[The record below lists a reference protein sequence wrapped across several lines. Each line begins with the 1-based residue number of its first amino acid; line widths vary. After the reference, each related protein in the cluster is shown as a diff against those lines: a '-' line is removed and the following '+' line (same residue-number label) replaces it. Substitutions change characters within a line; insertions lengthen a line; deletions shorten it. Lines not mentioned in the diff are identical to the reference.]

1 MKTLLKLIG
10 FFVIFV
16 LLFSCIQQKERNN
29 ERIGSLMNSLDQA
42 CYSGIVLNTLD
53 GKTLDANQ
61 AYLDM
66 LGYSLAEIQEITF
79 QELTPK
85 KWHEMERELFE
96 QVLKQGYSGVY
107 EKEYIRK
114 DGTIFP
120 TRHQAWLIYDE
131 EGKPSRLFGMVQDIT
146 PKPEDEIIGSWLRA
160 VEAKDV
166 TFNAQVIFNED
177 KSFDF
182 IVLDE
187 GTNHTNTSG
196 HNLFQDN
203 QITFVDD
210 DCPEPGIYKFEI
222 KEDELI
228 ITVLKDSCKPRI
240 TAWAGTWS
248 KKSE

>member
-1 MKTLLKLIG
+1 MKTIFKIFGFGLIFILL
-10 FFVIFV
+10 V
-16 LLFSCIQQKERNN
+16 SCIQQKARNN
-29 ERIGSLMNSLDQA
+29 ERIDTLLNSLDQA

-66 LGYSLAEIQEITF
+66 LGYRLDEIREITY

-85 KWHEMERELFE
+85 KWHEMEQELFE
-96 QVLKQGYSGVY
+96 EVLKQGYSGVY

-120 TRHQAWLIYDE
+120 TRHQAWLIYDD
-131 EGKPSRLFGMVQDIT
+131 EGKPSRLFGIVQDIT

-166 TFNAQVIFNED
+166 TFNAQVIFNADYESWD
-177 KSFDF
+177 SK
-182 IVLDE
+182 INE

-240 TAWAGTWS
+240 TAWDGAWTR
-248 KKSE
+248 KSE

>member
-1 MKTLLKLIG
+1 MKTIFKLIG
-10 FFVIFV
+10 FTLIFV
-16 LLFSCIQQKERNN
+16 LLVSCIQQKERNN
-29 ERIGSLMNSLDQA
+29 ERIDTLMNSLDQA

-66 LGYSLAEIQEITF
+66 LGYRLDEIREITY
-79 QELTPK
+79 QELTPQ
-85 KWHEMERELFE
+85 KWLEMEQELF
-96 QVLKQGYSGVY
+96 QKVLKQGYSGVY

-146 PKPEDEIIGSWLRA
+146 PKPEDDIIGSWLRA
-160 VEAKDV
+160 VEAEDV

-177 KSFDF
+177 KTFDF

-196 HNLFQDN
+196 ENLFEEN
-203 QITFVDD
+203 QITFIDS

-228 ITVLKDSCKPRI
+228 ITVLNDSCKPRI
-240 TAWAGTWS
+240 TAWDGIWTRI
-248 KKSE
+248 SE